1 MHHTQ
6 ILGRL
11 VSPCLMGVLW
21 LGLVQSTQMSGQVA
35 GGTIQGV
42 VSDQSGAAVPGA
54 QVTVTGKSIGVNR
67 MVKQQLHRLLR
78 RCRFAACGVHSHCGG
93 TRLLQQG
100 GRKCNFSSGCECLRQ
115 FHSERG

>member
-67 MVKQQLHRLLR
+67 MVSSNSTG
-78 RCRFAACGVHSHCGG
+78 FYAAAD
-93 TRLLQQG
+93 LQPAVYTVTVVAQG
-100 GRKCNFSSGCECLRQ
+100 FSSKAAENVTLAVGANV
-115 FHSERG
+115 S